1 MSNAT
6 AVTTQ
11 PKASLELGVIG
22 NGSIAALIDQHARIV
37 WSCLPRFDAD
47 ASFCALLSPKNGGG
61 EWAIELEDFER
72 SEQHYLPNT
81 AVLVTRMYD
90 CHGGVIEVIDFA
102 PRHNLNG
109 RLYHPVTLARRVNPL
124 SGSPRI
130 RVIMQPL
137 CDYGAAVP
145 ATTSGSNHIRYL
157 LSDTVQRLTS
167 DVSISMIERGLGFG
181 LERPAH
187 FVFGPDETLDQS
199 PAEYIHQMLERTVS
213 YWHEWS
219 RYLAVPYEWQEPVIR
234 AAITLKLCQYEA
246 TGAIVAALTTSI
258 PEFSDSSRNWDYRY
272 CWLRDAAFT
281 VRAMNRLGV
290 TRSMEEYIHYVFNV
304 IAANGED
311 GGEIGPVFGI
321 TFEREL
327 TERQV
332 DSLAGYRGM
341 GPVRVGNDAWR
352 QRQNDVYGSVVL
364 AAAQLFFD
372 YRLEHRGDKLTFQ
385 RLERLGEKALRM
397 AEQPDAGLWEFRGHE
412 AVHTYSAAMCWA
424 ACNRLAHIATELGL
438 DDRARYWHDHAVTLH
453 ASIEQRAW
461 NEKLGHFVDAYDG
474 ENLDASLLLLS
485 NIGFIDAKDPRF
497 VATVDAIG
505 AKLGRGDYLFRYV
518 APDDFGTPE
527 TSFSVCTFWYIE
539 ALAATGCKD
548 RARALFENML
558 KQRNSLGLL
567 SEDIA
572 PGSGEAW
579 GNFPQTYSMVGL
591 IQAAMR
597 LSRSWEDAL

>member
-1 MSNAT
+1 
-6 AVTTQ
+6 
-11 PKASLELGVIG
+11 
-22 NGSIAALIDQHARIV
+22 
-37 WSCLPRFDAD
+37 
-47 ASFCALLSPKNGGG
+47 
-61 EWAIELEDFER
+61 
-72 SEQHYLPNT
+72 
-81 AVLVTRMYD
+81 
-90 CHGGVIEVIDFA
+90 
-102 PRHNLNG
+102 
-109 RLYHPVTLARRVNPL
+109 
-124 SGSPRI
+124 
-130 RVIMQPL
+130 
-137 CDYGAAVP
+137 
-145 ATTSGSNHIRYL
+145 
-157 LSDTVQRLTS
+157 VQRLTS
-167 DVSISMIERGLGFG
+167 DVSTPMIERGLAFG
-181 LERPAH
+181 LEHPAH

-199 PAEYIHQMLERTVS
+199 PADYIHHMLERTAS
-213 YWHEWS
+213 YWREWS

-258 PEFSDSSRNWDYRY
+258 PEFPGSSRNWDYRY
-272 CWLRDAAFT
+272 CWLRDAGFT

-304 IAANGED
+304 IAADGEE

-327 TERQV
+327 TERQC

-372 YRLEHRGDKLTFQ
+372 CRLEHRGDELTFH
-385 RLERLGEKALRM
+385 RLERMGDEALRM
-397 AEQPDAGLWEFRGHE
+397 AEQPDAGLWEYRGRA

-438 DDRARYWHDHAVTLH
+438 DDRARYWHDSAVKLH
-453 ASIEQRAW
+453 KDIEKRAW
-461 NEKLGHFVDAYDG
+461 SDELGHFVESYEG

-485 NIGFIDAKDPRF
+485 NIGFIDASDPRF

-505 AKLGRGDYLFRYV
+505 EKLGQGEYLFRYV
-518 APDDFGTPE
+518 APDDFGTPK

-539 ALAATGCKD
+539 ALAATGRKD
-548 RARALFENML
+548 RARLLFENML
-558 KQRNSLGLL
+558 EQRNALGLL

-591 IQAAMR
+591 IQAALR